1 MTAASAFKIVWRL
14 LLSAIFVYASA
25 FLLAVAQALIV
36 PDVPAEVAWI
46 KALYYSLGVA
56 AGWWTWA
63 SKI

>member
-1 MTAASAFKIVWRL
+1 MTAAYAFKIISGL
-14 LLSAIFVYASA
+14 LLTAVLVYASA
-25 FLLAVAQALIV
+25 FLLAVAQAIIV
-36 PDVPAEVAWI
+36 PDVPAEVAWL